1 MYYNNMAKAKD
12 KAKDQAPA
20 KRPPDRMMMFAAE
33 YVIDF
38 NATRAYKAVYGENLS
53 DESAAP
59 AASKLTRN
67 NKVIDEIDRLLSD
80 RKNRSA
86 ERRARVIHNLEA
98 IAYDDLQVD
107 VYRDKEGEVIG
118 VSRKDRVRALE
129 LLGKTEGMFTDV
141 VKNDSTVEIKH
152 TFDPEGI

>member
-1 MYYNNMAKAKD
+1 MAKAKD

-38 NATRAYKAVYGENLS
+38 NGTRAYKAVYGENLS
-53 DESAAP
+53 DNTAAVS
-59 AASKLTRN
+59 ASKLLRN
-67 NKVIDEIDRLLSD
+67 PKVCSETERLISEIT
-80 RKNRSA
+80 NRRA
-86 ERRARVIHNLEA
+86 ERKARVTAGLEE
-98 IAYDDLQVD
+98 IAYSDDSID
-107 VYRDKEGEVIG
+107 VIRNKEGEILE
-118 VSRKDRVRALE
+118 VSRKDKIRAYE
-129 LLGKTEGMFTDV
+129 LLGKMEGMFTDV